1 MAADKGNKLTITGYE
16 KPGQDGLG
24 EGKKGDHIVM
34 INPATI
40 NVGKRIIRNSG
51 EKPHGKQEFSS
62 LAAAAADT
70 LSFELLIDGTGV
82 VDEAKDV
89 HEEVAKLEDLLY
101 SFQSESHQSNF
112 LEIKWG
118 QLLFRGYLTSFQI
131 NYTLFDKNGNALRA
145 KLSLS
150 VEGYIPPAK
159 FERDGNFSSPDMTH
173 VKFVKQGDTLAKFCK
188 DIYGDV
194 KYMIQVAQFN
204 QLVNF
209 RKLESGTRLEFPPL
223 RNL

>member
-1 MAADKGNKLTITGYE
+1 MAADKMNKLTISGYE
-16 KPGQDGLG
+16 KVSEDGLG
-24 EGKKGDHIVM
+24 EGKKGDHVVM

-40 NVGKRIIRNSG
+40 TMGKGIIRNSE
-51 EKPHGKQEFSS
+51 EKPHGKQAFPS
-62 LAAAAADT
+62 LVAVAPDV

-82 VDEAKDV
+82 VDEGKNVQDEISA
-89 HEEVAKLEDLLY
+89 LEDLLY
-101 SFQSESHQSNF
+101 NFQSESHQSNF

-118 QLLFRGYLTSFQI
+118 HLLFRGYLTSLQI
-131 NYTLFDKNGNALRA
+131 NYTLFDQNGDALRA
-145 KLSLS
+145 KLNLS
-150 VEGYIPPAK
+150 FESYIPPAK